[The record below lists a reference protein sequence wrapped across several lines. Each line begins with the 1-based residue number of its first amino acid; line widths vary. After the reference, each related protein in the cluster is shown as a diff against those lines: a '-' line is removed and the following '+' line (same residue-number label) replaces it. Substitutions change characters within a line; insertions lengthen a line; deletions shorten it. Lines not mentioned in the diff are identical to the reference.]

1 MQNSRSYRLR
11 FKICLIHPLDPPLKL
26 YKHRFFQ
33 KSMGLNS
40 ALLHMHGVAYI
51 DHNGV
56 GMEWISARVR
66 RFGSSQFAYFCHE
79 LSPFSRTASFVRF
92 GPDLHSAWLES
103 SQSQV
108 RTQDAADTPN
118 SQPQCWTPSRP
129 VIPKARRR
137 FSSPRLLGRARGGC
151 AHLPDPTPCP
161 SVRHNLWP
169 TRTGSTGRQE
179 SAS

>member
-1 MQNSRSYRLR
+1 MHGVSNIGHFPNLR
-11 FKICLIHPLDPPLKL
+11 FATRKGVFARSLI
-26 YKHRFFQ
+26 FFFRLQ
-33 KSMGLNS
+33 
-40 ALLHMHGVAYI
+40 VAYI

-79 LSPFSRTASFVRF
+79 LSPFSWTASFVRF
-92 GPDLHSAWLES
+92 GPDLRSAWLES

-118 SQPQCWTPSRP
+118 SQLQCWTPSRP

-137 FSSPRLLGRARGGC
+137 FSSPRLLGRERGGC

-169 TRTGSTGRQE
+169 TRTGSSGRQE